1 MALELNVSKINNT
14 VTFNVDKVSMKAAKD
29 SIKEIE
35 KFAANIE
42 PAFKVDKAKKQI
54 EEIRKEY
61 ERLQK
66 EVNKPLSTTT
76 RPPSPTSNTPAP
88 RPSGGS
94 TQPGGSLGDAEERR
108 RQARIDTANVARS
121 RFQFQSGRFRNVGQ
135 EDIDSAALR
144 ANEVTRAFE
153 AGEVSA
159 RRMNSVLTQELTKL
173 RDIGKENTAQ
183 ANANYKMARWRMAEL
198 VREGR
203 ERERQNK
210 REEVA
215 LERQRRIVERTAER
229 RKERLTDAALSLNPG
244 MLAGGLGIAAAVEG
258 ISRIAETLQSTA
270 ERITLVTSG
279 AKNVQTN
286 PNAIL
291 SLVAYGQANGIDSAS
306 VKKLTDNLKDIRE
319 RIASSVQSATL
330 NKKGQWT
337 GGDAGVD
344 LAMNTFGWNPGQI
357 KKYESDP
364 LNFASAIVN
373 EGQRRG
379 LPDAQIGHMLE
390 NLADDF
396 MYYEPALKNGGAEL
410 LKFTQTLVDTGSN
423 MTDEMGQAG
432 QSFQQLSLNL
442 SRVREGMDNHFLLG
456 FMDNLDTSS
465 TSIKNFASTMDHAAE
480 QAGGVIAKLVND
492 IVNLGVG
499 FGNLVEWINEHF
511 PHKTDPQLTRTS
523 PTNAF
528 SSQPSYDPGRSFSD
542 YLNYGKT
549 SGWGPLTD
557 LMDMIKNTSWTDNTR
572 GNLFMGLQPS
582 DNQYSFLS
590 SSFNDPRN
598 IGYQSGYSQ
607 LPINANVVIPD
618 SAIQV
623 SVTPDSTGFSNL
635 VSAQVGVGLT
645 NQFNQ
650 LTLDTLSSTATRN

>member
-76 RPPSPTSNTPAP
+76 RPPSPTSNMPAP
-88 RPSGGS
+88 KPSGGS
-94 TQPGGSLGDAEERR
+94 TKLGGSSGDAEERR

-203 ERERQNK
+203 ERERQDK

-215 LERQRRIVERTAER
+215 LERQRRIMERTADR
-229 RKERLTDAALSLNPG
+229 RKERFTDAALSLNPG

-258 ISRIAETLQSTA
+258 VSRIIEGLRSTA
-270 ERITLVTSG
+270 ERVNLTASG
-279 AKNVQTN
+279 ARNVQTN
-286 PNAIL
+286 PNAIAAIT
-291 SLVAYGQANGIDSAS
+291 AYGQANGIDSAS
-306 VKKLTDNLKDIRE
+306 IKKITDNIKDVRE
-319 RIASSVQSATL
+319 RIASSVMSATL
-330 NKKGQWT
+330 NKKGQYT
-337 GGDAGVD
+337 GGDSGVD
-344 LAMNTFGWNPGQI
+344 QVMNTFGWNPSQI
-357 KKYESDP
+357 KKFQSDP
-364 LNFASAIVN
+364 LNFIQAIEN

-379 LPDAQIGHMLE
+379 MNPAQIGHLME
-390 NLADDF
+390 NLGDDL
-396 MYYEPALKNGGAEL
+396 MHYEPAFRNGGAEI
-410 LKFTQTLVDTGSN
+410 LKFTQMLVDSGANINDSTS
-423 MTDEMGQAG
+423 EAAK
-432 QSFQQLSLNL
+432 SFMVLDTKLGLVEQGIGN
-442 SRVREGMDNHFLLG
+442 NFLVG
-456 FMDNLDTSS
+456 FMDGLKTDSDSFASNVKIIDKAAMWLGGEIADLANQFATLLTSVKNAVDWYDAHFHTATKEDKETAATALDTNHSVY
-465 TSIKNFASTMDHAAE
+465 TNPETPWDHTDPSA
-480 QAGGVIAKLVND
+480 VSLVNNAND
-492 IVNLGVG
+492 SLWSGLSSWWNRVSNS
-499 FGNLVEWINEHF
+499 
-511 PHKTDPQLTRTS
+511 T
-523 PTNAF
+523 PT
-528 SSQPSYDPGRSFSD
+528 
-542 YLNYGKT
+542 L
-549 SGWGPLTD
+549 
-557 LMDMIKNTSWTDNTR
+557 
-572 GNLFMGLQPS
+572 MGLQYNQPTIPS
-582 DNQYSFLS
+582 PVTQN
-590 SSFNDPRN
+590 
-598 IGYQSGYSQ
+598 SQ
-607 LPINANVVIPD
+607 GTYPPVNANLVIPD

-623 SVTPDSTGFSNL
+623 NVIPDGTGFSNYL
-635 VSAQVGVGLT
+635 SAQVGVGLT